1 MARPRKWLRLAARAV
16 AGLALVCA
24 ILWYLGPESIAGVL
38 RDAEPATVAGA
49 LALAIISNVLSAAR
63 WAAIARAFHLV
74 APFAPLVAMYARG
87 ITSNT
92 LLPGATLSGDALRS
106 YELSR
111 LGNPLVESAVS
122 VAFCRL
128 SGLWTLC
135 VLSLVAAGIALVAG
149 LSLDAGGHG
158 GSVLAA
164 YGTLLAAI
172 VAGPFLPWPLDRLR
186 ALPFRAAGRL
196 ADLWARLRNPDSGLR
211 RSLWDSLWLSILV
224 QVFSSL
230 ALAVCGLAVGVD
242 MPLVLMLACAAPIF
256 VMAAVPLGIAGFGT
270 RELAAV
276 AVLGLA
282 GVPPATAAAT
292 GLLYGVLG
300 VAQGVLSAPL
310 FLRTR

>member
-1 MARPRKWLRLAARAV
+1 M
-16 AGLALVCA
+16 
-24 ILWYLGPESIAGVL
+24 
-38 RDAEPATVAGA
+38 GA
-49 LALAIISNVLSAAR
+49 LALAILSNVMSAAR
-63 WAAIARAFHLV
+63 WTAIARAFHLK
-74 APFAPLVAMYARG
+74 APFPSLLAMYARG
-87 ITSNT
+87 ITSNV

-135 VLSLVAAGIALVAG
+135 LLSLLAAGVALAAG

-158 GSVLAA
+158 GSVLAT

-172 VAGPFLPWPLDRLR
+172 VVGPFLPWPLDRLR
-186 ALPFRAAGRL
+186 AMPFRAAVRL
-196 ADLWARLRNPDSGLR
+196 ADLWARLRSPDTGLR
-211 RSLWDSLWLSILV
+211 RSLWNSLWLSILV
-224 QVFSSL
+224 QVFSAL
-230 ALAVCGLAVGVD
+230 ALATCGLAVGAQV
-242 MPLVLMLACAAPIF
+242 PLVLMLACAAPIF

-292 GLLYGVLG
+292 GLLYGILG
-300 VAQGVLSAPL
+300 IVQGILSAPL
-310 FLRTR
+310 FLRSR

>member
-1 MARPRKWLRLAARAV
+1 
-16 AGLALVCA
+16 
-24 ILWYLGPESIAGVL
+24 
-38 RDAEPATVAGA
+38 
-49 LALAIISNVLSAAR
+49 
-63 WAAIARAFHLV
+63 
-74 APFAPLVAMYARG
+74 MYARG
-87 ITSNT
+87 ITSNV

-135 VLSLVAAGIALVAG
+135 LLSLLAAGVALAAG

-158 GSVLAA
+158 GSVLAT

-172 VAGPFLPWPLDRLR
+172 VVGPFLPWPLDRLR
-186 ALPFRAAGRL
+186 AMPFRAAVRL
-196 ADLWARLRNPDSGLR
+196 ADLWARLRSPDTGLR
-211 RSLWDSLWLSILV
+211 RSLWNSLWLSILV
-224 QVFSSL
+224 QVFSAL
-230 ALAVCGLAVGVD
+230 ALATCGLAVGAQV
-242 MPLVLMLACAAPIF
+242 PLVLMLACAAPIF

-292 GLLYGVLG
+292 GLLYGILG
-300 VAQGVLSAPL
+300 IVQGILSAPL
-310 FLRTR
+310 FLRSR

>member
-1 MARPRKWLRLAARAV
+1 M
-16 AGLALVCA
+16 
-24 ILWYLGPESIAGVL
+24 
-38 RDAEPATVAGA
+38 
-49 LALAIISNVLSAAR
+49 SNVISAAR
-63 WAAIARAFHLV
+63 WTAIARAFHLT
-74 APFAPLVAMYARG
+74 APFPRLLAMYARG

-135 VLSLVAAGIALVAG
+135 LLSLLAAAAALAAGM
-149 LSLDAGGHG
+149 SLDAGGHG
-158 GSVLAA
+158 GHVLTT
-164 YGTLLAAI
+164 YGTLLAVI
-172 VAGPFLPWPLDRLR
+172 VVGPFLPWPLDRLR
-186 ALPFRAAGRL
+186 ALPFRAAARL
-196 ADLWARLRNPDSGLR
+196 ADLWARLRDPDTGLR
-211 RSLWDSLWLSILV
+211 RSLWNSLWLSILV
-224 QVFSSL
+224 QVFSAL
-230 ALAVCGLAVGVD
+230 ALATCGLAVGAQV
-242 MPLVLMLACAAPIF
+242 PLVLMLACAAPIF

-292 GLLYGVLG
+292 GLLYGILG
-300 VAQGVLSAPL
+300 VVQGVLSAPL
-310 FLRTR
+310 FLRSR

>member
-1 MARPRKWLRLAARAV
+1 VLRAL
-16 AGLALVCA
+16 AGLALVGA
-24 ILWYLGPESIAGVL
+24 ILWYLGPESLARVL
-38 RDAEPATVAGA
+38 RDADLPTMVGA
-49 LALAIISNVLSAAR
+49 LALAIVSNVLSAAR
-63 WAAIARAFHLV
+63 WAAIARAFHLE

-111 LGNPLVESAVS
+111 LGNPLVESAAS

-135 VLSLVAAGIALVAG
+135 VMSLVAAGIALAAG

-158 GSVLAA
+158 GRVLAA
-164 YGTLLAAI
+164 YGSLLAAI
-172 VAGPFLPWPLDRLR
+172 VVGPFLPWPLHRLR
-186 ALPFRAAGRL
+186 ALPLRAAGRL
-196 ADLWARLRNPDSGLR
+196 ADLWARLRAPDTDLR
-211 RSLWDSLWLSILV
+211 RSLWRSLWLSILV
-224 QVFSSL
+224 QVFSAF
-230 ALAVCGLAVGVD
+230 ALAACGLAVGADV
-242 MPLVLMLACAAPIF
+242 PIVLMLACAAPIF
-256 VMAAVPLGIAGFGT
+256 VMAAVPLGVAGFGT

-282 GVPPATAAAT
+282 GVPAATAAAT

-310 FLRTR
+310 FLRSR